1 MKPLLRAVL
10 VVDALLLLAFGVLFL
25 LTPWT
30 SLYDALQLVQT
41 QPALAGQAF
50 GVALLGLA
58 WLALHAAIDGALTSP
73 VARAVGHVNWL
84 TGVLMLVWLLGLH
97 TPALTGFG
105 QIVAVLTG
113 VVLLVLGLGGVRLSG
128 AVRRR
133 EKLRV
138 AEAAA
143 AERAD
148 RQAAKDAEKNAAN
161 REANRREPVVPATAG
176 FPVYRA
182 DPVTEPAIVPP
193 VAPAVAPAAA
203 PVVDSAGKPVVPPA
217 TAAPA
222 AHAVPTASQAR
233 PVNPATSAPLHA
245 STGEALSP
253 SERAARAEAAAA
265 RDDAR
270 DAAADSPHAPRPPF
284 HG

>member
-10 VVDALLLLAFGVLFL
+10 IVDALLLLAFGLLFL

-30 SLYDALQLVQT
+30 SLYNALLLVQT
-41 QPALAGQAF
+41 QPALVGQAF
-50 GVALLGLA
+50 GIALIGLA
-58 WLALHAAIDGALTSP
+58 WLALHASIDGGLTSS

-138 AEAAA
+138 AEATA
-143 AERAD
+143 AERAE
-148 RQAAKDAEKNAAN
+148 RQAAKDAAKNAAN
-161 REANRREPVVPATAG
+161 RAANEAAINTATNTATSTASTDGRREPVVPATAG

-182 DPVTEPAIVPP
+182 EPLVDPAM
-193 VAPAVAPAAA
+193 PAAT
-203 PVVDSAGKPVVPPA
+203 VVPA
-217 TAAPA
+217 TAVPA
-222 AHAVPTASQAR
+222 APDTRPLGSAS
-233 PVNPATSAPLHA
+233 TAPLHPA
-245 STGEALSP
+245 VDEPGLSA
-253 SERAARAEAAAA
+253 SERAARVQAAAA
-265 RDDAR
+265 RDEAR
-270 DAAADSPHAPRPPF
+270 NAAADAPNAPRPPF

>member
-10 VVDALLLLAFGVLFL
+10 IVDALLLLAFGLLFL

-30 SLYDALQLVQT
+30 SLYNALLLVQT
-41 QPALAGQAF
+41 QPALVGQAF
-50 GVALLGLA
+50 GIALIGLA
-58 WLALHAAIDGALTSP
+58 WLALHASIDGALTSS

-97 TPALTGFG
+97 SPALTGFG

-138 AEAAA
+138 AEATA
-143 AERAD
+143 AERAE
-148 RQAAKDAEKNAAN
+148 RQAAKDAAKNAAN
-161 REANRREPVVPATAG
+161 RAANEAAINTATNTATSTASTDGRREPVVPATAG

-182 DPVTEPAIVPP
+182 EPLVEPAMPAATVVP
-193 VAPAVAPAAA
+193 VAPDTRPLG
-203 PVVDSAGKPVVPPA
+203 SAS
-217 TAAPA
+217 T
-222 AHAVPTASQAR
+222 
-233 PVNPATSAPLHA
+233 APLHPA
-245 STGEALSP
+245 VDEPGLSA
-253 SERAARAEAAAA
+253 SERAARVQAAAA
-265 RDDAR
+265 RDEAR
-270 DAAADSPHAPRPPF
+270 NAAADAPNAPRPPF

>member
-138 AEAAA
+138 AESAA

-182 DPVTEPAIVPP
+182 DPVMEPAMVPP
-193 VAPAVAPAAA
+193 VAPTAAPAA
-203 PVVDSAGKPVVPPA
+203 VVDSAGKPVVPPA
-217 TAAPA
+217 TAATVTPVEPA
-222 AHAVPTASQAR
+222 ASHAR
-233 PVNPATSAPLHA
+233 PANPTNSAPLHA

-253 SERAARAEAAAA
+253 SERTARAEAAA
-265 RDDAR
+265 RDD
-270 DAAADSPHAPRPPF
+270 AADSPHAPRPPF

>member
-10 VVDALLLLAFGVLFL
+10 IVDALLLLAFGVLFL

-30 SLYDALQLVQT
+30 SLYNALLLVQT
-41 QPALAGQAF
+41 QPALVGQAF
-50 GVALLGLA
+50 GLTLIGLA
-58 WLALHAAIDGALTSP
+58 WLALHASIDGVLTSS
-73 VARAVGHVNWL
+73 VARVVGHVNWL

-97 TPALTGFG
+97 TPSLSAFG

-138 AEAAA
+138 AEAVA
-143 AERAD
+143 AERAEK
-148 RQAAKDAEKNAAN
+148 QAAKDAAKNAAN
-161 REANRREPVVPATAG
+161 LEANRREPVVPATAG
-176 FPVYRA
+176 FPVYHAEPVVEPVIGRGV
-182 DPVTEPAIVPP
+182 DPVARPGV
-193 VAPAVAPAAA
+193 A
-203 PVVDSAGKPVVPPA
+203 PVV
-217 TAAPA
+217 PA
-222 AHAVPTASQAR
+222 ASEAPSI
-233 PVNPATSAPLHA
+233 NPATSAHLHA
-245 STGEALSP
+245 TTGEALSP
-253 SERAARAEAAAA
+253 SERAARAEAAAT

-270 DAAADSPHAPRPPF
+270 NAADDAANAPRPPF